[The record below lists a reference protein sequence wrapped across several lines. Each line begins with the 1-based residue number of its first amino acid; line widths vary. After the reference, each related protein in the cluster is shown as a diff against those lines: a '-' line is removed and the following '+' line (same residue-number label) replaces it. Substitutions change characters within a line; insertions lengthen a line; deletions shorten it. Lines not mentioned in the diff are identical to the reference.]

1 MCTSTVNAS
10 TRHTNLGDVCATVHG
25 IAIKRTFTT
34 CLHTPFTEVPE
45 RGAIWQP
52 FARGRNKQ
60 TATAGVT
67 RTTIGVEKKTN
78 HKTKLDSLKGYFT
91 KCVQDL
97 AVIRGWETFVC
108 MEIKTHTHTHSKSN
122 DDSEQSRFT
131 RHSRRANWETS
142 V

>member
-10 TRHTNLGDVCATVHG
+10 TLHTNLGDVCATVHG

-67 RTTIGVEKKTN
+67 RTTISV
-78 HKTKLDSLKGYFT
+78 
-91 KCVQDL
+91 
-97 AVIRGWETFVC
+97 VC
-108 MEIKTHTHTHSKSN
+108 RT
-122 DDSEQSRFT
+122 
-131 RHSRRANWETS
+131 ETS
-142 V
+142 R